1 MRLEAISLVELER
14 VTGGAPNPPPSQGG
28 GVPTS
33 GLKKAGKVAKLVG
46 KRVLGPIGL
55 AWTAYDGVSG
65 FVNARKQ
72 GKGVGESLKE
82 GALNAIW

>member
-1 MRLEAISLVELER
+1 MSLETISIADLGR
-14 VTGGAPNPPPSQGG
+14 VTGGANPPPNNGG
-28 GVPTS
+28 APPS

-72 GKGVGESLKE
+72 GKSVGESLKD